1 MSDNEEPQG
10 TQQANNQI
18 AAEGHKL
25 PEQSRVPQCF
35 IPRPFSFEHL
45 IHQWQPM
52 GIRVVV
58 NTPFS
63 GNDED
68 FLFAIRNGP
77 FIPRYDYTYESSDP
91 NALKDPEKPNTSPD
105 FKSRT
110 YTNVMP
116 VNSYGFNNMR
126 NVLHAG
132 QLYKKVDEGQ
142 NAIYITNFDQP
153 PILASLATMFRKW
166 RGTMHYRIRVV
177 SGFTTQ
183 GYVMA
188 TLVRNSPAVIG
199 IYPTQNTV
207 GGVAREDRSYREA
220 MINSYVLGDTA
231 MFRHFEVQVPF
242 EYPVP
247 YYDQF
252 NWIGNRC
259 NPANNFMLT
268 WQDNNSAKP
277 VYEVARLRNI
287 RNEPHGDNYILFGL
301 RGKIESSVQNSQVT
315 FELEYRAGDDFQ
327 FSDPFLPFDPLYLY
341 SQAKQ
346 IEKGK
351 VVKIQ
356 VPSSEYYSNGV
367 SEYHTAKQSDNS
379 TRYIPPKIVVTPPTP
394 ADVVNTTKAPPP
406 AVQRSL
412 VRNNIR
418 PRLPRSTS
426 EEDFGVDEVDDDLKS
441 EVGDSPDVLD
451 FKRNMRKS
459 LRMNLSV

>member
-1 MSDNEEPQG
+1 MSDNEEPQS

-18 AAEGHKL
+18 ASDGHKL

-52 GIRVVV
+52 GIRVTL
-58 NTPFS
+58 NTPFT
-63 GNDED
+63 GNDQD

-77 FIPRYDYTYESSDP
+77 FIPRFDYTYESSDP

-105 FKSRT
+105 FNSRT
-110 YTNVMP
+110 YADPTP
-116 VNSYGFNNMR
+116 VNSYAFNNMR

-132 QLYKKVDEGQ
+132 QLYKKVDAD
-142 NAIYITNFDQP
+142 NNPIYITNFDQP

-166 RGTMHYRIRVV
+166 RGTMHYRIRVI

-199 IYPTQNTV
+199 VYPTQQV
-207 GGVAREDRSYREA
+207 AGGVAREDESYREA

-268 WQDNNSAKP
+268 WQDNNSIKP
-277 VYEVARLRNI
+277 VHEVARLRNI
-287 RNEPHGDNYILFGL
+287 RNEPHGDNYVLIGL

-315 FELEYRAGDDFQ
+315 FELEYRAGEDFQ
-327 FSDPFLPFDPLYLY
+327 FSDPFLPYDPLYLY
-341 SQAKQ
+341 SQKKQ
-346 IEKGK
+346 KANSFSLIT
-351 VVKIQ
+351 
-356 VPSSEYYSNGV
+356 VPSKDYYTNGITGYQPV
-367 SEYHTAKQSDNS
+367 QVTNNS
-379 TRYIPPKIVVTPPTP
+379 TRYIPPKVVVTPPPATTLAPVTP
-394 ADVVNTTKAPPP
+394 KPPPP

-412 VRNNIR
+412 ARNNLR
-418 PRLPRSTS
+418 PRQTRSLHDDD
-426 EEDFGVDEVDDDLKS
+426 EGVDEVDDDLRS
-441 EVGDSPDVLD
+441 EVGDPPELLD

-459 LRMNLSV
+459 LRDI